1 MYRKKGRIRE
11 AERAENHKTP
21 VSYIPGHILGGGAI
35 IRLFV
40 CQERND
46 HTGPAKVVFKYGL
59 YIDIWE
65 VGFTN
70 HYIYVR
76 SIGKAC

>member
-21 VSYIPGHILGGGAI
+21 VSYIPGHILGGYYSSTRVPG
-35 IRLFV
+35 
-40 CQERND
+40 RND
-46 HTGPAKVVFKYGL
+46 HTGPAKVVFKSGL